1 LQRARQI
8 ESEETETLDF
18 QSYDCG
24 GGVEHIEI
32 RSSDGHTVAEWKHA
46 DLLLRLAA
54 PDLLQ
59 ALESQTDAAQAV
71 IENWASGDL
80 AAAVNALE
88 RLIDPARAVI
98 AKIKSATE

>member
-1 LQRARQI
+1 
-8 ESEETETLDF
+8 
-18 QSYDCG
+18 
-24 GGVEHIEI
+24 VEHIEI

-54 PDLLQ
+54 PDLVQ

-98 AKIKSATE
+98 AKIKSAIE